1 MTTQES
7 STPVAGPSVAL
18 AANPAPRETLQDFVY
33 ARLKDLILDGDLA
46 PGRTITI
53 ASLAATFSVS
63 PMPVREALNR
73 LTAERALTVVAGRSM
88 GVPAL
93 TLPRLED
100 LRRVRTEVE
109 GMAAA
114 WAATRIS
121 PETLA
126 RLAGLRDDLD
136 AAAARGDARLY
147 LHSNR
152 ALHFAIYREAGS
164 PTLTP
169 LIESLWLQIS
179 PYFNLLHGSGNF
191 AEANRSHLVLIEALA
206 RADAD
211 AARAA
216 IHSDIDASAAA
227 LRGLLAAP

>member
-7 STPVAGPSVAL
+7 STPVAGPPVAL
-18 AANPAPRETLQDFVY
+18 AANPAPRETLQDYVY

-46 PGRTITI
+46 PGRTFTI

-63 PMPVREALNR
+63 HMPVREALNR
-73 LTAERALTVVAGRSM
+73 LMAERALTVVAGRSM

-93 TLPRLED
+93 TLTRLED
-100 LRRVRTEVE
+100 LRRVRIEVE

-114 WAATRIS
+114 WAATRIK
-121 PETLA
+121 PEPLS
-126 RLAGLRDDLD
+126 RLTKLREDLD

-152 ALHFAIYREAGS
+152 ALHFAIYVEAGS

-191 AEANRSHLVLIEALA
+191 AEANRSHLALIEALA

-211 AARAA
+211 AARSA
-216 IHSDIDASAAA
+216 IHSDIEASAAA
-227 LRGLLAAP
+227 LRLLLAAS